1 MRDGTIKP
9 EDVKVAGIES
19 EEEKSLAEVHHSFP
33 LFWLAVGEK
42 DPFYILLHFKS
53 ILLYQL
59 LTTAFLCNGRL
70 KGWKPFL
77 LLEQDKRSSDWKENR
92 RKRSDGNI
100 RRFKKKFSEVMP
112 DSRTFD
118 IQIFTD
124 IRDFICDVLL
134 RWAGSELFV
143 KTKEESEKRCL
154 TDDEVSRY
162 QSCLR

>member
-1 MRDGTIKP
+1 
-9 EDVKVAGIES
+9 
-19 EEEKSLAEVHHSFP
+19 
-33 LFWLAVGEK
+33 
-42 DPFYILLHFKS
+42 
-53 ILLYQL
+53 
-59 LTTAFLCNGRL
+59 
-70 KGWKPFL
+70 
-77 LLEQDKRSSDWKENR
+77 
-92 RKRSDGNI
+92 
-100 RRFKKKFSEVMP
+100 MP